1 MRGDKLRGLIAAS
14 LALLAIGFGAAATAQ
29 TVTVSGGQI
38 RGATLEKGGA
48 VFKGIPY
55 AASPVGE
62 LRWREP
68 MPVRP
73 WTGVR
78 DATEFGAIC
87 AQPST
92 FNPKAPELSSED
104 CLFLNVRTPEWPT
117 RSLKPVM
124 LWIHGGGNY
133 AGESSAPVFDND
145 SLARRG
151 IVLVTANY
159 RLGWFGFFSHPA
171 LTRESP
177 HNASGNQGLL
187 DQIAV
192 LKWVRDNIAEFG
204 GDPNNV
210 TIFGGSAG
218 SLDVNVLMTSPLA
231 KGLFHKVIGQSGA
244 VILLGDPLTRLE
256 AERRGET
263 LAERW
268 NVPAGARL
276 EELRAI
282 PAGDI
287 LKSHGNPLADVGP
300 NLGITV
306 DGYVLPKQPA
316 QVFASGEQ
324 HRVPLLL
331 GSVARERLVTR
342 ATPISIEDAYGPLA
356 MQAHA
361 LYDGRGDPLYGSPE
375 DQWATDLTFRCTA
388 VAQHVWHAAAG
399 NPGFQY
405 EFARVP
411 RGRESVGATHA
422 SDAPYVFGSLDKFIF
437 DPAAPGALGPRAQAD
452 AVDAQISD
460 VIQQYWVNF
469 AMTGDPN
476 GPGLPVWPKFDPS
489 RRAYIQ
495 FSDAVPVAKEGLR
508 RPYCDL
514 FIENVQRQL
523 GR

>member
-1 MRGDKLRGLIAAS
+1 MKFATSMIVA
-14 LALLAIGFGAAATAQ
+14 LAIMSAATSARAQ
-29 TVTVSGGQI
+29 SVTVTGGEI
-38 RGATLEKGGA
+38 RGAMLEKGSA

-55 AASPVGE
+55 AAPPVGE

-68 MPVRP
+68 MPVEA
-73 WTGVR
+73 WSGVR
-78 DATEFGAIC
+78 DATAFGAIC

-92 FNPKAPELSSED
+92 FNLKAAELSKED
-104 CLFLNVRTPEWPT
+104 CLFLNVRTAEWPS

-124 LWIHGGGNY
+124 VWIHGGGNY

-145 SLARRG
+145 SLAQRG

-177 HNASGNQGLL
+177 NHASGNQGLL

-192 LKWVRDNIAEFG
+192 LKWVQDNIARFG
-204 GDPNNV
+204 GDPDNV
-210 TIFGGSAG
+210 TLFGGSAG

-231 KGLFHKVIGQSGA
+231 KGLFQKVIGQSGT
-244 VILLGDPLTRLE
+244 VMLLGDPLTRLE

-263 LAERW
+263 LAARW
-268 NVPAGARL
+268 SVRADASLKELRDVPAA
-276 EELRAI
+276 
-282 PAGDI
+282 DI
-287 LKSHGNPLADVGP
+287 LKSHANPLADVGP
-300 NLGITV
+300 SLGITV
-306 DGYVLPKQPA
+306 DGYVLPKRPA

-342 ATPISIEDAYGPLA
+342 TTPISIEDAYGPLA
-356 MQAHA
+356 KRAHT
-361 LYDGRGDPLYGSPE
+361 LYDGRSDALYGSPE
-375 DQWATDLTFRCTA
+375 DQWATDITFRCTA

-399 NPGFQY
+399 NTGFQY

-437 DPAAPGALGPRAQAD
+437 DPAAPAALGPRAQAD

-469 AMTGDPN
+469 AKTGDPN
-476 GPGLPVWPKFDPS
+476 GPRLPVWPKFDPAK
-489 RRAYIQ
+489 RDYIQ
-495 FSDAVPVAKEGLR
+495 FTDNGPIAKESLR

-514 FIENVQRQL
+514 FIENVKRL
-523 GR
+523 MMH